1 MNARLRC
8 FCQLGDLAGD
18 AGFLSK
24 TRQHLHRHPELSFQE
39 ADTATLVARHLE
51 EWGWAVTR
59 GVGGHGVVG
68 TLKISKGTVEWRPKN
83 HSNGFHLPWQQFS
96 ALMQQHGKR

>member
-1 MNARLRC
+1 MANEVTM
-8 FCQLGDLAGD
+8 
-18 AGFLSK
+18 K
-24 TRQHLHRHPELSFQE
+24 TE
-39 ADTATLVARHLE
+39 
-51 EWGWAVTR
+51 
-59 GVGGHGVVG
+59 GVDVLNRDVEFDVKDDSGVVG